1 MMTVDQLGL
10 GLCVRFI
17 ADVQRR
23 KPVELAGGRT
33 WTGPP
38 PSAGCIGRLK
48 WRIPGRSRRVAG
60 CIGVDMIGKHPN
72 QHCYSRGS
80 GPGAKSPAGT
90 SHSDEMCSFQ
100 NNMA

>member
-38 PSAGCIGRLK
+38 PSSKSVGWAVLPLSRFAK
-48 WRIPGRSRRVAG
+48 WL
-60 CIGVDMIGKHPN
+60 
-72 QHCYSRGS
+72 
-80 GPGAKSPAGT
+80 
-90 SHSDEMCSFQ
+90 
-100 NNMA
+100 

>member
-38 PSAGCIGRLK
+38 PSAGCIGCLK

-60 CIGVDMIGKHPN
+60 CIG
-72 QHCYSRGS
+72 R
-80 GPGAKSPAGT
+80 
-90 SHSDEMCSFQ
+90 
-100 NNMA
+100 